1 MGAQDRTEKILR
13 SLHVM
18 LSKSEVYPSQPTKV
32 IVDKEVMLEL
42 LKELNQ
48 CMYAMMEEYEMT
60 LRSRDK
66 AERDFRKRGDEIIWD
81 ASRKAED
88 IYAASVM
95 YTDEALNETQVIMRE
110 TRASLK
116 KIYKDME
123 EKLKEQEHLIRH
135 NQSELK
141 SQLQDLV
148 DTEKYLKLIEERNK
162 EIQKEKAE
170 KEGKPV
176 RKEPSIYANRMTEI
190 KINKEYFESHGIS
203 LEEETAEEGKSESAE
218 VLSESSAKSNGKLEN
233 DDSQVV
239 SKISEALENMDIS
252 ESADETE
259 GVAEAIPESKLPEIK
274 VDLDADYFRWK
285 EEQEKESQES
295 DESSEEK
302 PEQGHKFWKGFAGK
316 KTEK

>member
-42 LKELNQ
+42 LKELNK

-95 YTDEALNETQVIMRE
+95 YTDEALNGTQTIMRD

-116 KIYKDME
+116 KIYQDME
-123 EKLKEQEHLIRH
+123 EKLKEQERLIRS

-162 EIQKEKAE
+162 QIQKEKEE

-203 LEEETAEEGKSESAE
+203 LEDEAEEISSDKKLKEEDSTKVSKNQKS
-218 VLSESSAKSNGKLEN
+218 LEN
-233 DDSQVV
+233 KDA
-239 SKISEALENMDIS
+239 SEAVENP
-252 ESADETE
+252 ESKEITE
-259 GVAEAIPESKLPEIK
+259 KIPETKLPEIK

-285 EEQEKESQES
+285 EEQEKENQKE
-295 DESSEEK
+295 EEKEEK
-302 PEQGHKFWKGFAGK
+302 PEEGHKFWKGFAGK
-316 KTEK
+316 KAEKE

>member
-42 LKELNQ
+42 LKELNK

-95 YTDEALNETQVIMRE
+95 YTDEALNGTQTIMRD

-116 KIYKDME
+116 KIYQDME
-123 EKLKEQEHLIRH
+123 EKLKEQERLIRS

-162 EIQKEKAE
+162 QIQKEKEE

-203 LEEETAEEGKSESAE
+203 LEDEAEEISSDKKLKEEDSTKVSKNQKS
-218 VLSESSAKSNGKLEN
+218 LEN
-233 DDSQVV
+233 KDA
-239 SKISEALENMDIS
+239 SEAVKN
-252 ESADETE
+252 
-259 GVAEAIPESKLPEIK
+259 PESKEITEKIPETKIPEIK

-285 EEQEKESQES
+285 EEQEKANQKEE
-295 DESSEEK
+295 EKEEK
-302 PEQGHKFWKGFAGK
+302 PEEGHKFWKGFGGK
-316 KTEK
+316 KVEK